1 MPPPILIVDD
11 EETIL
16 FAMREYFT
24 TFGYGVDCARELE
37 EAKALL
43 AQTSYAVVIA
53 DLRLTGSHG
62 TEGLELVE
70 YVRQRQPLTRVIL
83 LTAYGSPEIEREAR
97 QRGVDAFLQ
106 KRMSLPEVAQVVA
119 ELLREGV

>member
-1 MPPPILIVDD
+1 
-11 EETIL
+11 
-16 FAMREYFT
+16 
-24 TFGYGVDCARELE
+24 
-37 EAKALL
+37 
-43 AQTSYAVVIA
+43 VIA

-70 YVRQRQPLTRVIL
+70 YVRQHQPLTRVII

-97 QRGVDAFLQ
+97 QRRVDAFLH

-119 ELLREGV
+119 DLLREGT

>member
-1 MPPPILIVDD
+1 MPPLILIVDD

-16 FAMREYFT
+16 FAICEYFT
-24 TFGYGVDCARELE
+24 TFGYRVDSARELE

-43 AQTSYAVVIA
+43 GQTSYAVVIA